1 MRNFNST
8 LKKKRKQNQHQ
19 YHRQVTMYVS
29 LLLFYDWLS
38 LEFVWTY
45 HISTRDNQ
53 KKIKSYCHVNMFR
66 ILINEQ
72 RFLKTISQWEFDNGL
87 FTNLWTTYCRL
98 RLFSNFVQTVKWYLT
113 SIDKRSIL
121 TWKLLSYQA
130 NILIVIWTSRELT
143 PFKISHI
150 FSYGYK
156 KESRRKIYR
165 Q

>member
-1 MRNFNST
+1 MLMRNFNST

-113 SIDKRSIL
+113 SIDKRCIL
-121 TWKLLSYQA
+121 TWKPLFILS
-130 NILIVIWTSRELT
+130 
-143 PFKISHI
+143 
-150 FSYGYK
+150 
-156 KESRRKIYR
+156 
-165 Q
+165 